1 MKPSIESA
9 ALLLAVALLLSACST
24 PARKPTQA
32 RVAKST
38 SSVPIAVPAPKL
50 APSANGKP
58 PADERFRNALGLMD
72 DHRPQEAQAALQ
84 SLLKDYP
91 DLSGPLTD
99 AGILYAHAKQKD
111 RALAHFERAIKAN
124 PANVVALN
132 WCGAL
137 YREAGDHKRA
147 EQAWQQALKVQPDYP
162 AAALNLAI
170 LYDVSMRR
178 PQDALAYYKRYQELI
193 GKEDLIVTA
202 WVRDLEGRPEQV
214 AAVGGEGAGR

>member
-9 ALLLAVALLLSACST
+9 ALLLAGCLLLSACSA
-24 PARKPTQA
+24 PARKPADALRKPVTA
-32 RVAKST
+32 A
-38 SSVPIAVPAPKL
+38 PLAVPAPVL

-58 PADERFRNALGLMD
+58 PADERFRNALGLMQ

-124 PANVVALN
+124 PGNVVALN

-137 YREAGDHKRA
+137 YREAGDHARA
-147 EQAWQQALKVQPDYP
+147 EAAWQQALAVQPDYP
-162 AAALNLAI
+162 AAELNLAI

-178 PQDALAYYKRYQELI
+178 PAEALVHYRRYQALI
-193 GKEDLIVTA
+193 RAEDLIVAA
-202 WVRDLEGRPEQV
+202 WVRELEGRPSEV
-214 AAVGGEGAGR
+214 AVAGEGGR

>member
-1 MKPSIESA
+1 MKPSTESA
-9 ALLLAVALLLSACST
+9 ALLLAGCLLLSACSA
-24 PARKPTQA
+24 PARKPAAVRKPVTA
-32 RVAKST
+32 A
-38 SSVPIAVPAPKL
+38 PLAVPAPAL

-58 PADERFRNALGLMD
+58 PADERFRNALGLME

-124 PANVVALN
+124 PRNVVALN

-137 YREAGDHKRA
+137 YREAGDHGRA
-147 EQAWQQALKVQPDYP
+147 EAAWQQALAVQPDYP
-162 AAALNLAI
+162 AAELNLAI

-178 PQDALAYYKRYQELI
+178 PAEALVHYRRYQALI
-193 GKEDLIVTA
+193 KAEDLIVTA
-202 WVRDLEGRPEQV
+202 WVRELEGRPSEL
-214 AAVGGEGAGR
+214 AAAGEGGR

>member
-1 MKPSIESA
+1 MTRSIRA
-9 ALLLAVALLLSACST
+9 ALGAVIAATVLAGCSAPAQRPVA
-24 PARKPTQA
+24 ARKP
-32 RVAKST
+32 VASGA
-38 SSVPIAVPAPKL
+38 PPAPVPAPVL

-58 PADERFRNALGLMD
+58 PADERFRNALGLME

-99 AGILYAHAKQKD
+99 AGILYAHARQRD

-132 WCGAL
+132 WSGAL
-137 YREAGDHKRA
+137 YREAGNHARA
-147 EQAWQQALKVQPDYP
+147 EKAWLQALAVRPDYP

-178 PQDALAYYKRYQELI
+178 PADALVFYRRYQTLI
-193 GKEDLIVTA
+193 GGEDLIVTA
-202 WVRDLEGRPEQV
+202 WVRELAGRPAQV
-214 AAVGGEGAGR
+214 ARADGDGAGR

>member
-1 MKPSIESA
+1 MKPSINTLVLA
-9 ALLLAVALLLSACST
+9 LAVLSLAACSSA
-24 PARKPTQA
+24 PARKPSA
-32 RVAKST
+32 VRSSKPIAVA
-38 SSVPIAVPAPKL
+38 SVAVPAPKL

-58 PADERFRNALGLMD
+58 PADERFKNALGLMD
-72 DHRPQEAQAALQ
+72 DHRPADAQAALQ

-99 AGILYAHAKQKD
+99 SGILYAHAKQRDK
-111 RALAHFERAIKAN
+111 ALAHFERAIKAN

-132 WCGAL
+132 WSGAL
-137 YREAGDHKRA
+137 YREAGDYARA
-147 EQAWQQALKVQPDYP
+147 EKAWQKALAVQPDYP

-178 PQDALAYYKRYQELI
+178 PQDALAFYKRYQQLI

-202 WVRDLEGRPEQV
+202 WVRDLEGRPSEV
-214 AAVGGEGAGR
+214 AAAGGEGVGR